1 MRGCWELGGTLTMET
16 GRPITVVSGR
26 DNSLSGVNFDR
37 PDVNGSPQL
46 PTDRSRGELIDRY
59 FRTEVFS
66 ANLPGRYGNAGRGI
80 LSSQG
85 AFGWDISTSK
95 SFRIKE
101 SHSLPAGMPST

>member
-1 MRGCWELGGTLTMET
+1 MET

>member
-46 PTDRSRGELIDRY
+46 PTDRSRGVETRLDALFCAR
-59 FRTEVFS
+59 
-66 ANLPGRYGNAGRGI
+66 APGIETSLDAADTSVCATGGRAI
-80 LSSQG
+80 PKAAALYCPHDPVR
-85 AFGWDISTSK
+85 A
-95 SFRIKE
+95 
-101 SHSLPAGMPST
+101 L